1 MKIRYYSLC
10 RRYDIPVKLFEP
22 EGEVSG
28 TVTAVHGF
36 GGDMESAAVSALAE
50 RMTARGYAVVTFC
63 LPGHGIS
70 RADEQFSAENC
81 RLDLMY
87 MFRYTC
93 ELYPAAERR
102 AVFATSFGGYLTL
115 LSLGEIPEETRLV
128 LRAPAVDMRST
139 FENLLPMSISE
150 LKQLG
155 TTEGLDGRRTVSYS
169 FYEELCKND
178 ISSRCLD
185 REMLILHG
193 DKDDVVLP
201 EHIRRFCKANPKARL
216 EVITGADHRFKGEGE
231 IPRVVTLAEGYI
243 TGNG

>member
-50 RMTARGYAVVTFC
+50 RMTARGCAVVTFC

-70 RADEQFSAENC
+70 RADEHFSAENC

-87 MFRYTC
+87 MFRYTR
-93 ELYPAAERR
+93 ELYPAAVRR

-115 LSLGEIPEETRLV
+115 LSLGEIPEKTRLV

-139 FENLLPMSISE
+139 FENLLPISISE
-150 LKQLG
+150 LKQSG
-155 TTEGLDGRRTVSYS
+155 TVAGPDGRRTVSYG
-169 FYEELCKND
+169 FYEELCEND
-178 ISSRCLD
+178 ISCRCFD

-193 DKDDVVLP
+193 DRDDVVLP
-201 EHIRRFCKANPKARL
+201 EHIHKFCRANPKARL
-216 EVITGADHRFKGEGE
+216 AVIPGADHRFRGEGE
-231 IPRVVTLAEGYI
+231 IPRAVGLAEGYI
-243 TGNG
+243 LGEA